1 MFVHMDHVRN
11 RSAYQIQNKL
21 HTKRQNVVELCPN
34 LAIALLP
41 LQFPDVDPLLTLGCP
56 LVVVAE
62 VPPLL
67 VPALL
72 HLPLQFKTVKGG
84 SLPKYA

>member
-1 MFVHMDHVRN
+1 MDHVRN

-72 HLPLQFKTVKGG
+72 HLPLQFPTVKGG